1 MPQEIHMDYRS
12 LLLLLGDDPLCSV
25 RTRTAIELAK
35 GFDAHLTGFAPTGL
49 AELPDALVSAATLA
63 DFARETQVALANQA
77 RLAGAAFEE
86 TCELSTLGAYSAVVA
101 ETDVADGLL
110 QQSLGHDLLVL
121 SQADPSSPRHA
132 AQREIVERVVLFS
145 ARPTLLLPYIG
156 FEHPPFNN
164 VLVAWD
170 GSREAARA
178 IADALP
184 FLRTARN
191 VNVVTW
197 RETGLLADGAPTA
210 QLEELAEWLLRHG
223 VKARMHRELA
233 SAPIAEAILSRVSD
247 LDSDLLVMGGY
258 GHTRWTERLMGG
270 ATRGVLAT
278 MTVPVLMSR

>member
-1 MPQEIHMDYRS
+1 M
-12 LLLLLGDDPLCSV
+12 
-25 RTRTAIELAK
+25 A
-35 GFDAHLTGFAPTGL
+35 FDAHLTGFAPTGL
-49 AELPDALVSAATLA
+49 VELPDALVSAATLA
-63 DFARETQVALANQA
+63 EFARETQGVLVQQA

-86 TCELSTLGAYSAVVA
+86 SCELATLGAYRAIVA
-101 ETDVADGLL
+101 ETDVTDGLL
-110 QQSLGHDLLVL
+110 QQAHGHDLVVL
-121 SQADPSSPRHA
+121 SQPDPQSPRHA
-132 AQREIVERVVLFS
+132 ALREVVERVVLFS

-156 FEHPPFNN
+156 SAHPPFAN

-178 IADALP
+178 ISDALP
-184 FLRTARN
+184 FLRKAHN
-191 VNVVTW
+191 VDVVTW
-197 RETGLLADGAPTA
+197 RETGLLADAAPATS
-210 QLEELAEWLLRHG
+210 LDTLSDWLLRHG
-223 VKARMHRELA
+223 VTARMHREVA